1 MGYGDNIRLYFDL
14 VTTNLYDIEVVL
26 LEVVHWGR
34 SVNDSIID
42 LTCFKKLKT
51 FIYSA
56 GDIEDD
62 DQNYADNQEN
72 DFSQAEYGKNLT
84 TPCPTLF
91 CDASVSSGF
100 RQDATFEEYRDI
112 ALLNSK

>member
-72 DFSQAEYGKNLT
+72 DFVLLKYING
-84 TPCPTLF
+84 
-91 CDASVSSGF
+91 
-100 RQDATFEEYRDI
+100 EEDCYYLDEEKRKKVT
-112 ALLNSK
+112 SRVW